1 MNGKSSYQVQLM
13 IMIMILLSCTVEA
26 QELNRQMFSSQGK
39 SIVLKNGMFVSQSIG
54 QQSAFGSFSNEA
66 IIVQQGFQ
74 HSTKA
79 KFNKVVPSKTIW
91 TTAYPNPIADNVN
104 FIFSSEIKGIIKIS
118 ILTVSGRQVY
128 RGEKYAMGNILSV
141 ESLGY
146 LPSDVYIVYLSALN
160 YKYAGKIIKK

>member
-1 MNGKSSYQVQLM
+1 MNVKSNYQALIIIVIL
-13 IMIMILLSCTVEA
+13 ILLSCTVEA

-39 SIVLKNGMFVSQSIG
+39 SIVLKNGLFVSQSIG

-79 KFNKVVPSKTIW
+79 KFNKVVPSETIW

-104 FIFSSEIKGIIKIS
+104 FKFSSEIKGLIKIS
-118 ILTVSGRQVY
+118 ILTVSGRQIY
-128 RGEKYAMGNILSV
+128 RGEKYAVGNILSF

-146 LPSDVYIVYLSALN
+146 LPSGVYVVYLSASN
-160 YKYAGKIIKK
+160 YKYSAKLIKK